1 MLIKSSTGLVAV
13 VNYIQSS
20 DINGS
25 EIRIINSTSHTAEDC
40 EYNFYFAS
48 QAIDF
53 YGGAVYSYSRDRRKI
68 FKTTVEGTPTILEY
82 RYVSNYVCIS
92 THTGMKVISHQRQ
105 QHSMHV
111 CVANIIQ
118 MFVCHSGVSPCA
130 INNGGCAHL
139 CLLSS
144 THPKGYTCTCHCGTR
159 LH

>member
-53 YGGAVYSYSRDRRKI
+53 YGGAVYSYSDRDKVI
-68 FKTTVEGTPTILEY
+68 FKTVVE
-82 RYVSNYVCIS
+82 S
-92 THTGMKVISHQRQ
+92 TCTTQSHFDYMCNSSHTGMKVISRRRQ
-105 QHSMHV
+105 LQGMY
-111 CVANIIQ
+111 I
-118 MFVCHSGVSPCA
+118 
-130 INNGGCAHL
+130 
-139 CLLSS
+139 
-144 THPKGYTCTCHCGTR
+144 CTCD
-159 LH
+159 